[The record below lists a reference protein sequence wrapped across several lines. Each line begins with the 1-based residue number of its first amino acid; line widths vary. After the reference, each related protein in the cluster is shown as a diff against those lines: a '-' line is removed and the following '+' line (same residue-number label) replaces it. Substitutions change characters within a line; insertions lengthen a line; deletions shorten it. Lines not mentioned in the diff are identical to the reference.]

1 MRTLYWKSLLYEY
14 TKKKGSKRANVQTF
28 LPKKQEI
35 FRVFVHPCS
44 QQQNIWRGLL
54 RAETF

>member
-35 FRVFVHPCS
+35 FRVLVSPL
-44 QQQNIWRGLL
+44 QPA
-54 RAETF
+54 AEYLAWFTQS